1 MIDSVTQNTVLWL
14 NEEVVETV
22 VQGDGTGDGSDGQG
36 GGSGEPFLK
45 INDRTSYADQAAA
58 IKGYNEAQARITS
71 LSGFTKVLEK
81 YGAKDANPE
90 YLEGII
96 VDYLKRVDAE
106 KAAAAA
112 KTSGKATPSGEED
125 KEFEGV
131 DPQIVAQTKR
141 GRQWLKDNAE
151 KVGLVSQEK
160 YSKLEAEVKEM
171 RESFTKK
178 DEQAENAAIEEGQ
191 QKVTEWLGE
200 AKIDLSPENRE
211 ELEDSIVAYINSKP
225 ALKKA
230 WIEGDKASRVTL
242 IRKGYEL
249 FLPIVKPGASA
260 VAKASTTAGA
270 GKTKA
275 GLVNRTARRLPA
287 AGDGQVKVGDG
298 KKPLRIGDQSL
309 RDRARALMDKM
320 SAEGDGAGD

>member
-1 MIDSVTQNTVLWL
+1 MLELVTQGTLLWL
-14 NEEVVETV
+14 NEVIEESEIN
-22 VQGDGTGDGSDGQG
+22 DGTGEGDIAGGQG
-36 GGSGEPFLK
+36 GSAEPFLK

-81 YGAKDANPE
+81 YGAKDASPE
-90 YLEGII
+90 YLESIV
-96 VDYLKRVDAE
+96 VDYLKRLDAE
-106 KAAAAA
+106 KAAASKKPTASA
-112 KTSGKATPSGEED
+112 DED

-131 DPQIVAQTKR
+131 DPKIVAQTKQ
-141 GRQWLKDNAE
+141 GRQWLKNNAE

-200 AKIDLSPENRE
+200 AKVALTPENRE